1 MHRFDAR
8 PRLWQEDSSKISN
21 REILWLFRRF
31 LAPYQ
36 RGLGLVALLLL
47 AVMGFSIAMPYLIKL
62 AVDGPMAAGD
72 VGGVLEYGLLYFACI
87 FGLFAARFSH
97 SYLLQTIGQ
106 NTLRDLRQHLFGH
119 ILQQDMRFFNK
130 TPVGQLVARFSND
143 IDALTELFSTSFV
156 VVVSNFITLAGIIVV
171 MFLLDWRMALIS
183 LAMLPLMLAASAYFG
198 NRLRLV
204 SARYHSTVG
213 EYLAYLNE
221 QLNGMQVVQLFNR
234 QADSRQ
240 HFRQVNSKIRNSHM
254 ELRDAYTVY
263 ASGLQVLGTA
273 GLALV
278 LYGGG
283 QWVGGGVVT
292 LGTLLAFIEY
302 NRRMFEPIQLLAEQV
317 GQVQNALAAGER
329 VARLLQ
335 AHPGL
340 EAPPRPQSIPQF
352 CGEVRFQGV
361 SFAYQPGALVLK
373 DIHLHIRPGEML
385 AIVGA
390 TGAGKTSLAG
400 LLARF
405 YEVEAGA
412 ILIDGVD
419 VRQLSWADLRH
430 YVTVV
435 PQNPYCFNG
444 TVADNLRL
452 FDPSI
457 SEAAMREAAEVAC
470 AAPFIAALPGAYDHP
485 LLPGGANLSQGQR
498 QLLALTRALIHHP
511 QSILVLDE
519 ATSSIDTDTEA
530 HIQAGLRRV
539 LAGRTSIIIAH
550 RLSTIREADR
560 IILLSGGEIAESGTH
575 EELLA
580 LGGLYAALY
589 QKQFEEAETEVMR
602 PEDLL

>member
-8 PRLWQEDSSKISN
+8 PRLWQEDQSAVRN
-21 REILWLFRRF
+21 REIFWLFRRF

-36 RGLGLVALLLL
+36 NGLFLVVLLLT

-62 AVDGPMAAGD
+62 AVDGPMVEGD
-72 VGGVLEYGLLYFACI
+72 LGGVVEYGLIYFACI

-106 NTLRDLRQHLFGH
+106 NTLRDLRQHLFQH
-119 ILQQDMRFFNK
+119 ILQQDMRFFNQ

-156 VVVSNFITLAGIIVV
+156 VVVSNFITLVGIMIA

-183 LAMLPLMLAASAYFG
+183 LAILPLMLATSAYFG
-198 NRLRLV
+198 NKLRHV
-204 SARYHSTVG
+204 SSNYHRMVG

-221 QLNGMQVVQLFNR
+221 QLSGMQVVQLFNR

-240 HFRQVNSKIRNSHM
+240 NFSRLNIKFRDSHV

-263 ASGLQVLGTA
+263 ATGLQLLGTA
-273 GLALV
+273 SLAIV
-278 LYGGG
+278 LYGGS
-283 QWVGGGVVT
+283 QLVGGELIT
-292 LGTLLAFIEY
+292 LGTLIAFIEY
-302 NRRMFEPIQLLAEQV
+302 SRRMFEPIQLLAEQV

-329 VARLLQ
+329 VARLLRSE
-335 AHPGL
+335 PGL
-340 EAPPRPQSIPQF
+340 MEVPQPQALAQF
-352 CGEVRFQGV
+352 RGEVQFRGV
-361 SFAYQPGALVLK
+361 DFAYKPESPVLK
-373 DIHLHIRPGEML
+373 GINLHIRPGEML

-405 YEVEAGA
+405 YDVGAGA

-419 VRQLSWADLRH
+419 VRNLSWADLRH

-470 AAPFIAALPGAYDHP
+470 AAPFIEKLAGAYEHP

-519 ATSSIDTDTEA
+519 ATSSIDTETES

-539 LAGRTSIIIAH
+539 LQGRTSIIIAH

-560 IILLSGGEIAESGTH
+560 IIVLSGGEIAEEGDH

-580 LGGLYAALY
+580 RGGLYAALY
-589 QKQFEEAETEVMR
+589 QKQFEEARTQLIN
-602 PEDLL
+602 PEDLV